1 MPKIS
6 APTVGEHRAA
16 QRAAILKAT
25 GEILV
30 ASGLEQVTPRAVA
43 ERAGLARSSVY
54 EYFASRD
61 DALAAVAVDA
71 FSEWEAELSHALSKP
86 TPTDRL
92 RAVVETTL
100 RLTADGKHDIAA
112 ILQRARLS
120 PSREEDIMLLHDK
133 LLAPLDSLLRDLD
146 VPDLEIH
153 RSLLRGLL
161 NSGMELVN
169 GGRSVSEVAARMT
182 ALLERGLL
190 PAMD

>member
-16 QRAAILKAT
+16 QRAAILKAA

-43 ERAGLARSSVY
+43 ERAGLARSSFY

-71 FSEWEAELSHALSKP
+71 FGEWEAELSHALSKP
-86 TPTDRL
+86 TPMDRL

-169 GGRSVSEVAARMT
+169 GGRSVSEVAARIT